1 MCLAL
6 LVAAVAMVEGNPD
19 GGYADNGRSV
29 GPLCV
34 TADCV
39 ADVNRWF
46 GTGYRWP
53 DDMRDYAKAADVFVK
68 YTSRA
73 NSDEERCRV
82 WNKGYRGKNR
92 KSAKQYAG
100 KVMAI
105 YAEKLRGR

>member
-6 LVAAVAMVEGNPD
+6 LVAAVAMVEGNPT
-19 GGYADNGRSV
+19 GGFADDGRSV

-34 TADCV
+34 TAGCV
-39 ADVNRWF
+39 ADVNRRF
-46 GTGYRWP
+46 GTEYKWP
-53 DDMRDYAKAADVFVK
+53 EDMCDYVKAADVFVK

-73 NSDEERCRV
+73 TSDEERCRV
-82 WNKGYRGKNR
+82 WNKGYRGKNK
-92 KSAKQYAG
+92 KSAKVYAR